1 MKRSVLS
8 LFLAGI
14 LCLPAL
20 PAAAQDAA
28 GANEAMG
35 SLRVDRDPV
44 LLSMAGAG
52 FAMTSSNQAYA
63 AFGNPAAAAIS
74 PKKLEAGVSY
84 GSWAPKYAAGSQIS
98 AGVTGHVKKSVALSL
113 GFSRTGYPGLDFEP
127 ASAFKPSDLVVRAG
141 VGFAVS
147 ESFDLMARAGL
158 GFAVSESFGIGFTA
172 GYAKEA
178 LLSDY
183 SLSAFS
189 VSALAQYRIAGL
201 NLAGGIVHLGG
212 KVASAYPLPSS
223 AKLAADYGFE
233 FGNSNLHVALDGD
246 YYFSGNYSVALGL
259 NAGIGGIGFVRGG
272 YRLASA
278 NAAIPSGLGLG
289 AGFAWHGISLDV
301 SFVTASETVGGSW
314 MAGLG
319 YRF

>member
-1 MKRSVLS
+1 MS
-8 LFLAGI
+8 LFLAGF

-63 AFGNPAAAAIS
+63 AFGNPAAAAFS

-84 GSWAPKYAAGSQIS
+84 GSWAPKYAAGSQLS

-127 ASAFKPSDLVVRAG
+127 ASAFKPSDLVIRAG

-147 ESFDLMARAGL
+147 ES
-158 GFAVSESFGIGFTA
+158 
-172 GYAKEA
+172 

-183 SLSAFS
+183 SLSAIS
-189 VSALAQYRIAGL
+189 VSALAQYRVAGL

-301 SFVTASETVGGSW
+301 SFVTASPTIGGSW

>member
-8 LFLAGI
+8 LFLAGF

-63 AFGNPAAAAIS
+63 AFGNPAAAAFS
-74 PKKLEAGVSY
+74 PQKLEAGVSY

-127 ASAFKPSDLVVRAG
+127 ASAFKPSDLMV
-141 VGFAVS
+141 
-147 ESFDLMARAGL
+147 RAGL

-178 LLSDY
+178 TNSFTEEDY
-183 SLSAFS
+183 
-189 VSALAQYRIAGL
+189 
-201 NLAGGIVHLGG
+201 LGG
-212 KVASAYPLPSS
+212 LAYLKTCYG
-223 AKLAADYGFE
+223 ADAYTNDELIAAF
-233 FGNSNLHVALDGD
+233 
-246 YYFSGNYSVALGL
+246 
-259 NAGIGGIGFVRGG
+259 
-272 YRLASA
+272 
-278 NAAIPSGLGLG
+278 
-289 AGFAWHGISLDV
+289 
-301 SFVTASETVGGSW
+301 
-314 MAGLG
+314 
-319 YRF
+319 